1 MQKINL
7 VLRHYNK
14 LKPINCSVVSG
25 DINKLFTVKFDDNET
40 KEADII
46 KGDPVLIGML
56 SNPDNFEING
66 GNVVATTPKEN
77 SYIICSQ
84 KVEWLST
91 EKDERREFDRYP
103 MSLLADIKRVGS
115 TKREAA
121 CIKDISYAGMC
132 IFSTEDFELED
143 NIDINL
149 YFSNN
154 VLTFEATI
162 KRKSKCFGRSEYG
175 VQIVHRDK
183 NAMYAAQ
190 NQVATILQNE
200 RDLMYRHLSCVHI
213 KI

>member
-14 LKPINCSVVSG
+14 LKPINCLVVSG

-46 KGDPVLIGML
+46 KGDPVLIGIL
-56 SNPDNFEING
+56 SNPDNFVING
-66 GNVVATTPKEN
+66 GSVVAATPKEN

-84 KVEWLST
+84 NVEWLSSD
-91 EKDERREFDRYP
+91 KERREFDRYP
-103 MSLLADIKRVGS
+103 TSFLADIKLVGT
-115 TKREAA
+115 TKRAAA
-121 CIKDISYAGMC
+121 CIKDISYSGMC
-132 IFSTEDFELED
+132 IFSTEDFEIED

-154 VLTFEATI
+154 VLTFEGTI
-162 KRKSKCFGRSEYG
+162 KRKSKCFGRCEYG
-175 VQIVHRDK
+175 IQLVHRDK
-183 NAMYAAQ
+183 NSMYVAQ
-190 NQVATILQNE
+190 NQVATLIQNE
-200 RDLMYRHLSCVHI
+200 RDLMYRHLSCVHL